1 MNGSVDMM
9 GALTGLGGST
19 YRSYAPYA
27 DAPEEGEFDWGCEK
41 PCHGTCSR
49 CGVHCNEIAAFGD
62 RNHSGGN
69 ARSTEEDMRELAV
82 SLALGALTG
91 AITGGLGAK
100 LASGFPKAAEAVGKI
115 PLTDWAKVGLFNTGD
130 GILGC
135 FLYAMTDGD
144 MSGEEKLA
152 YAFSPGHMV
161 IDFVG
166 GAAMYG
172 RSKILPKIREKLP
185 WNKTKGGGVEGGM
198 VLLEGANI

>member
-1 MNGSVDMM
+1 
-9 GALTGLGGST
+9 
-19 YRSYAPYA
+19 
-27 DAPEEGEFDWGCEK
+27 
-41 PCHGTCSR
+41 
-49 CGVHCNEIAAFGD
+49 
-62 RNHSGGN
+62 
-69 ARSTEEDMRELAV
+69 
-82 SLALGALTG
+82 
-91 AITGGLGAK
+91 
-100 LASGFPKAAEAVGKI
+100 
-115 PLTDWAKVGLFNTGD
+115 
-130 GILGC
+130 
-135 FLYAMTDGD
+135 MTDGD